1 MRPEHLDA
9 AVPEPADQRRYT
21 RALASA
27 REAVLAGQRPRV
39 PVRSPI
45 IDSWRRVRRHGL
57 DPDRGRDVEPVS
69 LTEVEW
75 RRQRCGLAGDPW
87 RTLRTGLLPAADSAG
102 HIVVV
107 VDRDG
112 RLLWREG
119 NRAVLRRA
127 DRLGFVEGASWGE
140 RSVGTNA
147 IGTALVEGRP
157 LHVHATEHYVGTHH
171 PWTCAAAP
179 VHDPRDGRLL
189 GVVDVSGP
197 RETVH
202 PSMLALVSAVAAMA
216 EARLREAHRDQL
228 DRLRAIAA
236 PLLARIPGQALVV
249 DRNGWVA
256 ASTGLPP
263 IDRVALP
270 AQLDAQRVWV
280 PAFGDCVLEPLPE
293 GVLLRPGGLQRAASA
308 RVVLDLRGPRPQLT
322 VHRDSGSWSYRLS
335 ARHAD
340 VLAHLADHPEGCSAA
355 DLAGHLFADPART
368 VTVRAEMSRLRKRF
382 GDLLDRRPYRFRPEL
397 DVAVLR

>member
-1 MRPEHLDA
+1 MRPEHLDTA
-9 AVPEPADQRRYT
+9 PEPADRRYYA

-27 REAVLAGQRPRV
+27 RDDVLSGQRPRV
-39 PVRSPI
+39 PVRSSI
-45 IDSWRRVRRHGL
+45 IDSWQRVRGNGL
-57 DPDRGRDVEPVS
+57 DPDRGRDVDPVP

-75 RRQRCGLAGDPW
+75 RRQRCGLAGDPV

-127 DRLGFVEGASWGE
+127 DQLGFVEGASWGE
-140 RSVGTNA
+140 GAVGTNA

-171 PWTCAAAP
+171 LWTCAAAP

-189 GVVDVSGP
+189 GVVDISGP
-197 RETVH
+197 RDTAH
-202 PSMLALVSAVAAMA
+202 PSMLALVSAVAEMA
-216 EARLREAHRDQL
+216 EVRLREAHRDQL
-228 DRLRAIAA
+228 DRLRTIAA
-236 PLLARIPGQALVV
+236 PLLARLPGQALVV

-293 GVLLRPGGLQRAASA
+293 GVLLRPGGLENAASA
-308 RVVLDLRGPRPQLT
+308 RVMLDLRGVRPQLA
-322 VHRDSGSWSYRLS
+322 VHRDSGSWSYQVS

-340 VLAHLADHPEGCSAA
+340 VLAHLAEHPAGCSAA
-355 DLAGHLFADPART
+355 DLAAHLFADPSRT

-382 GDLLDRRPYRFRPEL
+382 GDLLDHRPYRFRPEL